1 MDITANSGFATY
13 LQKVYGTV
21 AAGLLISAAI
31 TFLLSTSPDAAAMFY
46 HTDAKHVVKFALLGW
61 VALLLPLVLVFVI
74 PIALAAEAPLVVVN
88 GLYGVFCASF
98 GVSLYAATSQYTGSS
113 VGAALLI
120 TAGTFTG
127 LSLTGLVIKTPLTG
141 LKSFCTMGLWGLV
154 IVGFGDLLFHFNFNQ
169 TVMAIIAIAVFAGLT
184 VTDSQDI
191 RERYE
196 SEGDT
201 QMGVMLGAISLYLD
215 AVNLFIRILQLVGVK
230 NDD

>member
-1 MDITANSGFATY
+1 
-13 LQKVYGTV
+13 
-21 AAGLLISAAI
+21 
-31 TFLLSTSPDAAAMFY
+31 
-46 HTDAKHVVKFALLGW
+46 
-61 VALLLPLVLVFVI
+61 
-74 PIALAAEAPLVVVN
+74 
-88 GLYGVFCASF
+88 
-98 GVSLYAATSQYTGSS
+98 
-113 VGAALLI
+113 
-120 TAGTFTG
+120 
-127 LSLTGLVIKTPLTG
+127 
-141 LKSFCTMGLWGLV
+141 MGLWGLV